1 MTETKPV
8 PPVHLP
14 FDKTF
19 RATFRDLVLW
29 RRDVRR
35 FRTDPV
41 PERLIDNLIEIATHA
56 PSVGLS
62 QPWRFV
68 KVKSVE
74 LRRAVWENFAKA
86 NEQALQGY
94 EGEQKKNYMGLKL
107 AGLKEAPVHLAVFS
121 DESTATGSGLGR
133 QTMPETLR
141 YSVVAAVQTM
151 WLAAR
156 AEGLGM
162 GWVSIFDP
170 EAITR
175 SLDVPEGWKLVAY
188 LDLGWPAEEH
198 IDPELERHHWE
209 TRHYTGDLVF
219 ER

>member
-1 MTETKPV
+1 MIKDKPV
-8 PPVHLP
+8 PPLHLP
-14 FDKTF
+14 FDATF

-41 PERLIDNLIEIATHA
+41 DEVLLDRLIEIATHA

-68 KVKSVE
+68 KVMSPE
-74 LRRAVWENFAKA
+74 RRRAVCESFAKA
-86 NEQALQGY
+86 NARALQGY
-94 EGEQKKNYMGLKL
+94 EGEQKATYLGLKL
-107 AGLKEAPVHLAVFS
+107 AGLQEAPIHLAVFS
-121 DESTATGSGLGR
+121 DEATLAGSGLGR

-141 YSVVAAVQTM
+141 YSVVAAVQTL

-162 GWVSIFDP
+162 GWVSILEPD
-170 EAITR
+170 EVAHA
-175 SLDVPEGWKLVAY
+175 LDVPETWKLVAY

-198 IDPELERHHWE
+198 LDPELERHHWE
-209 TRHYTGDLVF
+209 QRHFVGDVVFTR
-219 ER
+219 